1 MIELTCD
8 ALRVVMVRAA
18 RREDGPALQAIER
31 LAGEQFR
38 TVGLDGVADDEPAS
52 LQELANFATE
62 GRSWVAVDAEDH
74 PVGYVVV
81 DEVDGDAH
89 VEQVSVQP
97 AHQRLGVGRALLDRV
112 RMWALE
118 TGRSAISLTTFADVP
133 WNRPLY
139 EHLGFRVIVGDEIG
153 PELRNLRQAE
163 ATHGLDPTI
172 RVCMRLD
179 INAGPSGKP
188 VP

>member
-1 MIELTCD
+1 MIT
-8 ALRVVMVRAA
+8 VRAA
-18 RREDGPALQAIER
+18 HREDGPALQAIER

-38 TVGLDGVADDEPAS
+38 AVGLDAVADDEPAS
-52 LQELANFATE
+52 LEELAYYATDR
-62 GRSWVAVDAEDH
+62 RSWVAVDAEDH
-74 PVGYVVV
+74 PIGYVVV
-81 DEVDGDAH
+81 DEVDGNAH

-97 AHQRLGVGRALLDRV
+97 VHQRSGVGRALPDRV
-112 RMWALE
+112 RLWALE

-139 EHLGFRVIVGDEIG
+139 EHLGFRVLAEDEIG
-153 PELRNLRQAE
+153 PELRDLRAAE

-172 RVCMRLD
+172 RVWMRLD
-179 INAGPSGKP
+179 INAEASGKP